1 MSGDEKGV
9 VQIMSRFS
17 RRLKLI
23 SAVQT
28 ITKLIRPKGRVMK
41 RLSSGLHKD
50 VPTIF
55 DGVWNPATDNYQQS
69 FEPPA
74 SNDVA
79 PVGAQPQFIDD
90 RHRENKLG
98 GFFRACK
105 EVPGFVFRSRSRRE
119 RKRLLAIS
127 KHLMI
132 NMES

>member
-1 MSGDEKGV
+1 M
-9 VQIMSRFS
+9 
-17 RRLKLI
+17 KLI

-28 ITKLIRPKGRVMK
+28 KTKLIRPKGRVMK

-50 VPTIF
+50 VPKIF
-55 DGVWNPATDNYQQS
+55 EGVWDPAVDNYQQP
-69 FEPPA
+69 FEPTVQR
-74 SNDVA
+74 DMT
-79 PVGAQPQFIDD
+79 PVGTQAEYINYNSRPGMI
-90 RHRENKLG
+90 G

-105 EVPGFVFRSRSRRE
+105 EVTGFIFRSRARRE